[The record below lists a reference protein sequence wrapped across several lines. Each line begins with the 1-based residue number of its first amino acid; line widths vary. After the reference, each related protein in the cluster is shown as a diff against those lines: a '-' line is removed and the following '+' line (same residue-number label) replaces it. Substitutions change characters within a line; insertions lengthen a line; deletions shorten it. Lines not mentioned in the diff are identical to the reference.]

1 MSLLDGE
8 QVQMDNLNSIM
19 NDDQKKQQKQIRI
32 NTQHPITRIERVLHP
47 VGQGAF
53 YSESFYDAKGQ
64 KCRTVVYDCGSTP
77 KTYVK
82 EEIDSFFSKG
92 DVIDILFISHFDN
105 DHISGLEKLKKTC
118 TIDTVVMPLLNSV
131 QKIYM
136 LSNGVNKTLITNPE
150 SFFANSRVVFVQ
162 PTNLDN
168 PEEQTVNQDIQYA
181 NLASLADPKCLINNA
196 DRIVFE
202 SYWVYIPCN
211 YDYTQRRTK
220 LIDNIKKLDEFAN
233 VDFENKAQIDDIVKT
248 ADKALLGRINKIFK
262 DMMPDGAN
270 RISMMLYSGPSQSTK
285 GIFAQCELN
294 LFKDSAILNKLY
306 VGTAALYLGDTD
318 LNQSDILEQLSND
331 IGQLKENIVILQLPH
346 HGSKKNFNDGL
357 LSFGDRDSKKIFFS
371 SFGTNNRYGH
381 PSNSVI
387 CKVIASGQKIVMV
400 TEMKNSTIIQS
411 IF

>member
-8 QVQMDNLNSIM
+8 QVPMDNLNSIM
-19 NDDQKKQQKQIRI
+19 NDEQKKQQKQERI

-53 YSESFYDAKGQ
+53 YSESFYEANGH

-77 KTYVK
+77 KTYIE
-82 EEIDSFFSKG
+82 EEIDSFFSNG
-92 DVIDILFISHFDN
+92 DSVDILFISHFDN

-118 TIDTVVMPLLNSV
+118 TIDTVVMPLLNSI

-136 LSNGVNKTLITNPE
+136 LCNGVNKTLITNPE

-162 PTNLDN
+162 PTNLDDPGAQAEN
-168 PEEQTVNQDIQYA
+168 RDVKYA
-181 NLASLADPKCLINNA
+181 ELDESINNG
-196 DRIVFE
+196 DRIIFE
-202 SYWVYIPCN
+202 QYWVYIPCN
-211 YDYTQRRTK
+211 YDYAKRHSD
-220 LIDNIKKLDEFAN
+220 LIASLRNLDEFRK

-387 CKVIASGQKIVMV
+387 CKVIASGQKIAMV

>member
-8 QVQMDNLNSIM
+8 QVPMDNLNSIM
-19 NDDQKKQQKQIRI
+19 NDEQKKQQKQERI

-53 YSESFYDAKGQ
+53 YSESFYEANGH

-77 KTYVK
+77 KTYIE
-82 EEIDSFFSKG
+82 EEIDSFFSNG
-92 DVIDILFISHFDN
+92 DSVDILFISHFDN

-118 TIDTVVMPLLNSV
+118 TIDTVVMPLLNSI

-136 LSNGVNKTLITNPE
+136 LCNGVNKTLITNPE

-162 PTNLDN
+162 PTNLDDPGAQAEN
-168 PEEQTVNQDIQYA
+168 RDVKYA
-181 NLASLADPKCLINNA
+181 ELDESINKG
-196 DRIVFE
+196 DRIIFE
-202 SYWVYIPCN
+202 QYWVYIPCN
-211 YDYTQRRTK
+211 YDYAKRHSD
-220 LIDNIKKLDEFAN
+220 LIASLRNLDEFRK

-248 ADKALLGRINKIFK
+248 ADKALLGKINKIFK

-387 CKVIASGQKIVMV
+387 CKVIASGQKIAMV

>member
-1 MSLLDGE
+1 MSLLDDE
-8 QVQMDNLNSIM
+8 RIQLKYLDSTMKEK
-19 NDDQKKQQKQIRI
+19 QKRLLKEKRI
-32 NTQHPITRIERVLHP
+32 NRNSTTISKVERILHP

-53 YSESFYDAKGQ
+53 YSESFYEANGH

-77 KTYVK
+77 KTYIE
-82 EEIDSFFSKG
+82 EEIDSFFSNG
-92 DVIDILFISHFDN
+92 DSVDILFISHFDN

-118 TIDTVVMPLLNSV
+118 TIDTVVMPLLNSI

-136 LSNGVNKTLITNPE
+136 LCNGVNKTLITNPE

-162 PTNLDN
+162 PTNLDDPGAQAEN
-168 PEEQTVNQDIQYA
+168 RDVKYA
-181 NLASLADPKCLINNA
+181 ELDESINNG
-196 DRIVFE
+196 DRIIFE
-202 SYWVYIPCN
+202 QYWVYIPCN
-211 YDYTQRRTK
+211 YDYAKRHSD
-220 LIDNIKKLDEFAN
+220 LIASLRNLDEFRK

-387 CKVIASGQKIVMV
+387 CKVIASGQKIAMV